1 MAGGDV
7 EIAYVSVTNDPIRD
21 FFAAYA
27 AAVRAKDVQR
37 FSALY
42 ADDVVVF
49 DAWGS
54 WCHVGRAAWQDVARE
69 WFGSLGPESVVVE
82 FDELRSH
89 VSGDLAHGSAFVTYA
104 AISPDGERLRS
115 LDQRITVVAAR
126 RDEVWKIVHEH
137 TSAPADF
144 HTKAVSLRRA
154 AR

>member
-1 MAGGDV
+1 VDA
-7 EIAYVSVTNDPIRD
+7 ENDPIRD

-37 FSALY
+37 FVGLY

-49 DAWGS
+49 DAWDS
-54 WCHVGRAAWQDVARE
+54 WCHAGRAAWQGIVGE
-69 WFGSLGPESVVVE
+69 WFGSLGAENVVVE
-82 FDELRSH
+82 FNEPHSH

-104 AISPDGERLRS
+104 AISADGERVRS

-126 RDEVWKIVHEH
+126 RGGEWKIVHEH

-144 HTKAVSLRRA
+144 RTKAVSLRRA
-154 AR
+154 PH